1 MARVNECEENKK
13 AASWSADY
21 ELAVLLDHEVATTV
35 TFFLR
40 LFFFKDARMYFS
52 CMSLF
57 LTLGRDGE
65 WVRPWLMIWT
75 KGK

>member
-1 MARVNECEENKK
+1 MKEMRVAMARVNECEENKK

-40 LFFFKDARMYFS
+40 LFFLKTRGCTSVA
-52 CMSLF
+52 
-57 LTLGRDGE
+57 
-65 WVRPWLMIWT
+65 
-75 KGK
+75 